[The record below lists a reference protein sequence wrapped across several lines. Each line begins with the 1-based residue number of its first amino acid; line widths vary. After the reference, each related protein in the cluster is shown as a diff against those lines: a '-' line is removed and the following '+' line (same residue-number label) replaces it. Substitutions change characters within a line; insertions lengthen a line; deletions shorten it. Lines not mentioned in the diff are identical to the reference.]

1 MLNILMHISWK
12 PLFNQYKFNL
22 SELYKNQVY
31 PPQELVFRIFDL
43 DVKEIKI
50 VLLGQDPYHGDGQAD
65 GQSFSVSKETKIP
78 PSLRNIFKE
87 LKLEF
92 PERNYEFTHGNL
104 NLWFEREKI
113 FLLNSSLTVE
123 KGKPSSHIKHWE
135 KFTDEVIEYIS
146 SHNDKCV
153 FLLLGNYAKS
163 KSEFILNKDNIISAP
178 HPLPLAR
185 GFIGSNVFKQ
195 IEEKIG
201 FINWGN

>member
-1 MLNILMHISWK
+1 MHYSWQ
-12 PLFNQYKFNL
+12 PLFDQYKFNL
-22 SELYKNQVY
+22 SELYEKQVY
-31 PPQELVFRIFDL
+31 PPQELVFHIFDL

-50 VLLGQDPYHGDGQAD
+50 VLLGQDPYHGVGQAD
-65 GQSFSVSKETKIP
+65 GLSFSVSKETKIP

-135 KFTDEVIEYIS
+135 KFTDNVIKYIS
-146 SHNDKCV
+146 LHNDNCI

-163 KSEFILNKDNIISAP
+163 KSEFIQNKDKIISAP
-178 HPLPLAR
+178 HPSPLAH

-201 FINWGN
+201 IINWKNL

>member
-1 MLNILMHISWK
+1 MHISWQ

-22 SELYKNQVY
+22 SKLYETQVY

-50 VLLGQDPYHGDGQAD
+50 VLLGQDPYHGVGQAD

-123 KGKPSSHIKHWE
+123 KGKPSSHIKYWE
-135 KFTDEVIEYIS
+135 KFTDQVIKYIS
-146 SHNDKCV
+146 LHNDKCV

-163 KSEFILNKDNIISAP
+163 KSEFIQNKDKIISAP
-178 HPLPLAR
+178 HPSPLAR

-201 FINWGN
+201 IINWDN